1 MPRNIIISK
10 ENILNAGFDI
20 TRKYGINKVSNRELA
35 KYLNCSIRPIYYQF
49 KNSDELFNELCKKI
63 HDYFYSYILNNLND
77 KIPKYKQVGLN

>member
-35 KYLNCSIRPIYYQF
+35 KYL
-49 KNSDELFNELCKKI
+49 KLFNKT
-63 HDYFYSYILNNLND
+63 YILP
-77 KIPKYKQVGLN
+77 I